1 MIKPAAHSSILA
13 PDLSDRVV
21 ELYAP
26 LVKRIA
32 YQLMSRLPASVQVD
46 DLIQAGLIGL
56 LEAYQNYDTSKGAR
70 FEGYASIRIRGAML
84 DEIRKNDWVPRSVH
98 RNFRKIETATH
109 QLEHQKGSEVRGT
122 EVASAL
128 KIDLKEYHQMV
139 LAHVGGHLVAMD
151 DIDLK
156 GELLTSGLS
165 DALLNPFED
174 LMEEGFR
181 EALAYTIAH
190 LPERERTVLT
200 LYYEQ
205 DLNLREIGVTLGVTE
220 SRVCQIHARAMERIQ
235 SRLRDWLV

>member
-1 MIKPAAHSSILA
+1 MIKNAADPSHAINDIPA
-13 PDLSDRVV
+13 RVV
-21 ELYAP
+21 EQYTP

-32 YQLMSRLPASVQVD
+32 YHLASRLPSSVQAD

-56 LEAYQNYDTSKGAR
+56 LEAFNHYDTNRGAR

-98 RNFRKIETATH
+98 RNYRKISEAKTH
-109 QLEHQKGSEVRGT
+109 LEQEKGGEARGV
-122 EVASAL
+122 EVADAMQ
-128 KIDLKEYHQMV
+128 IDLKEYYQMV